1 MNKIKEAILVLSIS
15 FCLINLSACSYSFT
29 GASVPQHLK
38 TISIPL
44 FIDRSGSGEFDLSE
58 KLTNELTKKF
68 IDDNTLTVGDK
79 LKSDATIEG
88 TVVTLTDGPAVLS
101 GGATD
106 TGREKITARRITII
120 VKAVYRDLVKRQT
133 IFERNFSNYGDYTI
147 DDNADITVLRRKAI
161 DTAIDRIT
169 EDILLGVVS
178 NW

>member
-1 MNKIKEAILVLSIS
+1 MELIRINRALFFLLISI
-15 FCLINLSACSYSFT
+15 CLINLFACSYSFT
-29 GASVPQHLK
+29 GASVPPHLK

-58 KLTNELTKKF
+58 KLTNQLTKKF

-79 LKSDATIEG
+79 LKSDSVIEG
-88 TVVTLTDGPAVLS
+88 TVMSLTDGPAVVS
-101 GGATD
+101 GG
-106 TGREKITARRITII
+106 EKITSRRVTIT
-120 VKAVYRDLVKRQT
+120 VKAVYRDLIKRQT
-133 IFERNFSNYGDYTI
+133 IFERSYSNYGDYASNDSNI
-147 DDNADITVLRRKAI
+147 DITTLRKKAI